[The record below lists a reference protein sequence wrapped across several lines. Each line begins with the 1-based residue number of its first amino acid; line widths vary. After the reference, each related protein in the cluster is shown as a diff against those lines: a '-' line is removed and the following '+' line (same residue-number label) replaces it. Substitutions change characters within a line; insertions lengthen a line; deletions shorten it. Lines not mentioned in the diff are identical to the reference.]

1 MKIQLWGAPH
11 AGKTTLADAVAEA
24 HGIPKISEF
33 ATEWLHAN
41 GGYDAWLEAG
51 PGVQALFAQLQ
62 RRRELDG
69 NHWISDSP
77 SGLSWLYAASRPD
90 AASPNGGTA
99 ALACY
104 NTFLECIHQPGVM
117 HCYLPILYPYERD
130 GIRITE
136 EQARTVD
143 RQLLAVLRLH
153 NVGVRDLSGYT
164 TLEQRVEVL
173 GETIRGASYD
183 DR

>member
-11 AGKTTLADAVAEA
+11 AGKTTLANAVAEA
-24 HGIPKISEF
+24 HGIPTISEF
-33 ATEWLHAN
+33 ATEWLREN
-41 GGYDAWLEAG
+41 GGYDAWLNAG
-51 PGVQALFAQLQ
+51 PQVQALFAQEQ
-62 RRRELDG
+62 RRRELGG

-90 AASPNGGTA
+90 ARSLRGRE
-99 ALACY
+99 ALGACY
-104 NTFLECIHQPGVM
+104 STFFECIHQPGVM

-136 EQARTVD
+136 DQARNVD

-153 NVGVRDLSGYT
+153 NVPVVDLSGHT
-164 TLEQRVEVL
+164 TLEQRVKML
-173 GETIRGASYD
+173 GEAIRRSSD
-183 DR
+183 DDH